1 MMLRP
6 SKIFVPFHQLRHYI
20 EARIS
25 ELMVIKQ
32 PPQMNHQPVIKRFV
46 TTTAQQQQQ
55 QSIAFFSDLQR
66 SLVQKAY
73 LQQSPP
79 LIKRNAANQKLLL
92 KVIQHH
98 FPVVKVFSAPSLH
111 GRMWTTAASGNGQ
124 QQFRTMM
131 SGSSTSGGTCTASS
145 FMTWGFPR
153 TTAATVG
160 FGRSPAFARQF
171 STTKSPS
178 CVTLFQNT
186 TSTTSGQSNVF
197 AHISSRIFS
206 PAGTKMNQPDLNEKQ
221 PKYAS
226 FHPAS
231 SVSSCDSDEESPS
244 SLSKSRLFALQ
255 TKGMGELVDQN
266 DNNDEA
272 CLANA
277 NLVRRESVSSC
288 RSRSSKQKLNKKHT
302 GSTSINHDDLESI
315 IRHDDLSSLYT
326 TDNSMSNKS
335 STLSKRS
342 SSSSSRPHYS
352 RHHRLKH
359 PPDQQYHVRR
369 QDDHSLTTVKNGGI
383 TKKKSSSLSASISS
397 TNTYLLITLDT
408 LQFLDK
414 RKEWSTQ
421 SLSTSFID
429 SIEMMAYDYQ
439 VHINYVLK
447 LLDTLQKHGKFRVV
461 ARKSELRIYFPV
473 PPKSKQEAIE
483 FLRSFN
489 IVDSMLNY
497 FTIVVEDRQF
507 MLSPSDYNDD
517 YFSFAPSSAAATALN
532 NTIHSNTTDGT
543 IGPDYFKDL
552 QMFLDR
558 TDYLI
563 ETSPAFRS
571 S

>member
-1 MMLRP
+1 
-6 SKIFVPFHQLRHYI
+6 
-20 EARIS
+20 
-25 ELMVIKQ
+25 
-32 PPQMNHQPVIKRFV
+32 
-46 TTTAQQQQQ
+46 
-55 QSIAFFSDLQR
+55 
-66 SLVQKAY
+66 
-73 LQQSPP
+73 
-79 LIKRNAANQKLLL
+79 
-92 KVIQHH
+92 
-98 FPVVKVFSAPSLH
+98 
-111 GRMWTTAASGNGQ
+111 
-124 QQFRTMM
+124 M
-131 SGSSTSGGTCTASS
+131 SGASASGGTCTASS

-186 TSTTSGQSNVF
+186 TTNTTSGQSNVF

-221 PKYAS
+221 PKYGS

-231 SVSSCDSDEESPS
+231 SVSSYDSDDEASSSS
-244 SLSKSRLFALQ
+244 SLSKNRLFALQ

-266 DNNDEA
+266 DNNDQE
-272 CLANA
+272 CFANA
-277 NLVRRESVSSC
+277 NLVRRESVSC
-288 RSRSSKQKLNKKHT
+288 CKTKSSKQKLAKNYT
-302 GSTSINHDDLESI
+302 STATINHDDLESI

-326 TDNSMSNKS
+326 TGNSMS

-342 SSSSSRPHYS
+342 TSSSRPHHS
-352 RHHRLKH
+352 KHHRLKH
-359 PPDQQYHVRR
+359 PPDQQHHVRR
-369 QDDHSLTTVKNGGI
+369 QDDHPLTTVKNGGI
-383 TKKKSSSLSASISS
+383 TKKKSPSLSASISS

-429 SIEMMAYDYQ
+429 SIELMAYDYQ

-507 MLSPSDYNDD
+507 MLSPSSYNDD
-517 YFSFAPSSAAATALN
+517 YFSYVPSSVAPAANDTMQ
-532 NTIHSNTTDGT
+532 SNTADAT

-571 S
+571 T

>member
-1 MMLRP
+1 
-6 SKIFVPFHQLRHYI
+6 
-20 EARIS
+20 
-25 ELMVIKQ
+25 
-32 PPQMNHQPVIKRFV
+32 MNHQPAIKRFIA
-46 TTTAQQQQQ
+46 TTTQQQQQ
-55 QSIAFFSDLQR
+55 QQFAFFSDLQR

-73 LQQSPP
+73 LQPSPP

-111 GRMWTTAASGNGQ
+111 GRMWATAASGNGQ

-131 SGSSTSGGTCTASS
+131 SGTSASGGTCTASS

-171 STTKSPS
+171 STTKSP
-178 CVTLFQNT
+178 CVALFQNT
-186 TSTTSGQSNVF
+186 TTNTTSGQSNVF

-231 SVSSCDSDEESPS
+231 SVSSCDSDEESSP

-266 DNNDEA
+266 ENNDQQYF
-272 CLANA
+272 ANA
-277 NLVRRESVSSC
+277 NLVRRESVSSYH
-288 RSRSSKQKLNKKHT
+288 STSSKQKLGKKHT
-302 GSTSINHDDLESI
+302 CTTTINYDDLESI

-326 TDNSMSNKS
+326 TDNSMLSKS
-335 STLSKRS
+335 SILSKRS
-342 SSSSSRPHYS
+342 NSNSSSSRQHYS
-352 RHHRLKH
+352 KHHRLKH
-359 PPDQQYHVRR
+359 PPDQQHHVRK
-369 QDDHSLTTVKNGGI
+369 QDDHPLNTVKNGGV
-383 TKKKSSSLSASISS
+383 TKKKASSLSASISF

-429 SIEMMAYDYQ
+429 SIELMAYDYQ

-447 LLDTLQKHGKFRVV
+447 LLDNLQRQGKFRVV

-473 PPKSKQEAIE
+473 PPKSKQEAVE

-489 IVDSMLNY
+489 IADAMLEY

-507 MLSPSDYNDD
+507 TLSPSDYNDD
-517 YFSFAPSSAAATALN
+517 YFSFVPSSAAAVN
-532 NTIHSNTTDGT
+532 DTIHSNTVDAT

>member
-1 MMLRP
+1 
-6 SKIFVPFHQLRHYI
+6 
-20 EARIS
+20 
-25 ELMVIKQ
+25 
-32 PPQMNHQPVIKRFV
+32 MNHQPAMKRFIS
-46 TTTAQQQQQ
+46 TTTQQQQQQ

-111 GRMWTTAASGNGQ
+111 GRMWATAASANGQ

-131 SGSSTSGGTCTASS
+131 SGTSTSGGTCTASS

-186 TSTTSGQSNVF
+186 TTNTTSGQSNVF

-231 SVSSCDSDEESPS
+231 SVSSYDSDEEASSP
-244 SLSKSRLFALQ
+244 LSKNRLFALQ

-266 DNNDEA
+266 DNNDQE
-272 CLANA
+272 CFANA

-288 RSRSSKQKLNKKHT
+288 KARSTKQKLTKKYA
-302 GSTSINHDDLESI
+302 SASAINHDDLESI

-326 TDNSMSNKS
+326 TDNSMSSN
-335 STLSKRS
+335 LSKRSNSS
-342 SSSSSRPHYS
+342 SSSSSRPHHS
-352 RHHRLKH
+352 KHHRLKH
-359 PPDQQYHVRR
+359 PPDQQHHVRR
-369 QDDHSLTTVKNGGI
+369 QDDHPLSTVKNGGI
-383 TKKKSSSLSASISS
+383 TKKKSPSLSASISS

-429 SIEMMAYDYQ
+429 SIELMAYDYQ

-447 LLDTLQKHGKFRVV
+447 LLDTLQKQGKFRVV

-473 PPKSKQEAIE
+473 PPKSKLEAIE

-489 IVDSMLNY
+489 IADSMLNY

-517 YFSFAPSSAAATALN
+517 YFSFVPSSLAAPTTAAN
-532 NTIHSNTTDGT
+532 DTMQSNTTDT
-543 IGPDYFKDL
+543 IIGPDYFKDL

-571 S
+571 ST

>member
-1 MMLRP
+1 MLRP

-32 PPQMNHQPVIKRFV
+32 PPLMNHQQPILKKIIAK
-46 TTTAQQQQQ
+46 TTQQQ
-55 QSIAFFSDLQR
+55 QSIAFFSDIQR

-73 LQQSPP
+73 LKQSPP
-79 LIKRNAANQKLLL
+79 LIKRNLANQKLLL
-92 KVIQHH
+92 KVIQQH

-111 GRMWTTAASGNGQ
+111 GRMWAATGNGQ

-131 SGSSTSGGTCTASS
+131 SGTSTSGGTSTATS

-186 TSTTSGQSNVF
+186 TTNTTSGQSNVF

-221 PKYAS
+221 TKNAS
-226 FHPAS
+226 FYPT
-231 SVSSCDSDEESPS
+231 SVASCDSDDDS
-244 SLSKSRLFALQ
+244 SFSSNEGRIFAFQ
-255 TKGMGELVDQN
+255 TKGTKGMGELVDQN
-266 DNNDEA
+266 DNDNQE
-272 CLANA
+272 CLVNA
-277 NLVRRESVSSC
+277 NQSRHLVRRESVSSSNKSSMQK
-288 RSRSSKQKLNKKHT
+288 RSKKH
-302 GSTSINHDDLESI
+302 STTINHEILESI
-315 IRHDDLSSLYT
+315 VHHDDLSSLYT
-326 TDNSMSNKS
+326 TDSTSSKS
-335 STLSKRS
+335 TSLSKRN
-342 SSSSSRPHYS
+342 SSRPHHS
-352 RHHRLKH
+352 KHHRLKH
-359 PPDQQYHVRR
+359 PPDQQHHVRR
-369 QDDHSLTTVKNGGI
+369 QDDHQLTTVKNGGV
-383 TKKKSSSLSASISS
+383 TKKKSPSLSASISS

-408 LQFLDK
+408 LQFLNNK
-414 RKEWSTQ
+414 KEWSTQ
-421 SLSTSFID
+421 NLSTSFID
-429 SIEMMAYDYQ
+429 SIELMAYDYQ

-447 LLDTLQKHGKFRVV
+447 LLDSLQKHGKFRVV

-473 PPKSKQEAIE
+473 PPKSKQEAVE

-489 IVDSMLNY
+489 IVDSMLSY

-507 MLSPSDYNDD
+507 MLSPNDYNNNTASNTD
-517 YFSFAPSSAAATALN
+517 YFSLEPSPATATT
-532 NTIHSNTTDGT
+532 NTADSNATDD

-571 S
+571 CQ

>member
-1 MMLRP
+1 MLRP

-32 PPQMNHQPVIKRFV
+32 PPQINHQPAFKRFI
-46 TTTAQQQQQ
+46 TTTTQQQQQQ

-73 LQQSPP
+73 LQQAPP

-111 GRMWTTAASGNGQ
+111 GRMWATAASGNGQ

-131 SGSSTSGGTCTASS
+131 SSTSTSGGTCTASS

-186 TSTTSGQSNVF
+186 TNTTSGQSNVF

-221 PKYAS
+221 PKHAS

-231 SVSSCDSDEESPS
+231 SVSSYDSDEESSCS
-244 SLSKSRLFALQ
+244 SSKNRIFAFS
-255 TKGMGELVDQN
+255 TKGMGELVDQTEN
-266 DNNDEA
+266 DDQE
-272 CLANA
+272 CSANA
-277 NLVRRESVSSC
+277 NLVRRESISSC
-288 RSRSSKQKLNKKHT
+288 RSKSSKQKLAKKNT
-302 GSTSINHDDLESI
+302 STTTINHEDLESI

-326 TDNSMSNKS
+326 TDNSMSSKS

-342 SSSSSRPHYS
+342 NSRPHHS
-352 RHHRLKH
+352 KHHRLKH
-359 PPDQQYHVRR
+359 PPDQQHHVRR
-369 QDDHSLTTVKNGGI
+369 QDDHPLTTVKNGGV
-383 TKKKSSSLSASISS
+383 TKKKLPSLSASISS

-421 SLSTSFID
+421 SLNTSFID
-429 SIEMMAYDYQ
+429 SIELMAYDYQ

-447 LLDTLQKHGKFRVV
+447 LLDSLQKQGKFRVV

-517 YFSFAPSSAAATALN
+517 YFSFVPSSAATAHDAN
-532 NTIHSNTTDGT
+532 HSSTADAT

>member
-1 MMLRP
+1 MLRP

-25 ELMVIKQ
+25 ELVVIKQ
-32 PPQMNHQPVIKRFV
+32 PPHMNHQPAIKRFI
-46 TTTAQQQQQ
+46 TTTTQQQQQ

-79 LIKRNAANQKLLL
+79 FIKRNAANQKLLL

-111 GRMWTTAASGNGQ
+111 GRMWATAASGNGQ

-131 SGSSTSGGTCTASS
+131 SGTSTSGGTCTASS

-186 TSTTSGQSNVF
+186 TTNTTSGQSNVF

-231 SVSSCDSDEESPS
+231 SVSSYDSDQESSS
-244 SLSKSRLFALQ
+244 SLSKSRLFAVQ
-255 TKGMGELVDQN
+255 TKGMGELVDQTE
-266 DNNDEA
+266 NNDQE
-272 CLANA
+272 CFVHA

-288 RSRSSKQKLNKKHT
+288 RSRSSKQKLTKKHT
-302 GSTSINHDDLESI
+302 STTTINYDDLESI

-326 TDNSMSNKS
+326 TDNSMSSKS

-342 SSSSSRPHYS
+342 NSSSSRPHYLK
-352 RHHRLKH
+352 HQRLKH
-359 PPDQQYHVRR
+359 PPDQQHHVRR
-369 QDDHSLTTVKNGGI
+369 QDDHPLTTVKNGGV
-383 TKKKSSSLSASISS
+383 TKKKSPSLSTSISS

-421 SLSTSFID
+421 SLSTPFID
-429 SIEMMAYDYQ
+429 SIELMAYDYQ

-517 YFSFAPSSAAATALN
+517 YFSFVPSSAATTVN
-532 NTIHSNTTDGT
+532 DTIHTNTTDAT

-571 S
+571 SS

>member
-1 MMLRP
+1 MKLRT
-6 SKIFVPFHQLRHYI
+6 IQD
-20 EARIS
+20 ATT
-25 ELMVIKQ
+25 IKDICAQ
-32 PPQMNHQPVIKRFV
+32 PPQLHRQPVVKRFI

-111 GRMWTTAASGNGQ
+111 GRTWATAASGNGQ

-131 SGSSTSGGTCTASS
+131 SGTSTSGGTCTATS

-186 TSTTSGQSNVF
+186 TTNTTSGQSNVF

-231 SVSSCDSDEESPS
+231 SVSSYDSDEESSS
-244 SLSKSRLFALQ
+244 SLSKNRLFALQ

-266 DNNDEA
+266 ETSEQE
-272 CLANA
+272 CPANA

-288 RSRSSKQKLNKKHT
+288 RSRSSKQKPAKKHI
-302 GSTSINHDDLESI
+302 STATINHDDLESI

-326 TDNSMSNKS
+326 TDNSMSSKS
-335 STLSKRS
+335 SILSRRS
-342 SSSSSRPHYS
+342 SSSSSSRLHSSKHY
-352 RHHRLKH
+352 RAKH
-359 PPDQQYHVRR
+359 PPDQQHHVRR
-369 QDDHSLTTVKNGGI
+369 QGDHPLTTVKQGGV
-383 TKKKSSSLSASISS
+383 TKKKAASLSASISS

-421 SLSTSFID
+421 SLSTSFVD
-429 SIEMMAYDYQ
+429 SIELMAYDYQ

-517 YFSFAPSSAAATALN
+517 YFSFVPSSAAAPVAN
-532 NTIHSNTTDGT
+532 DTIHSNATDAT